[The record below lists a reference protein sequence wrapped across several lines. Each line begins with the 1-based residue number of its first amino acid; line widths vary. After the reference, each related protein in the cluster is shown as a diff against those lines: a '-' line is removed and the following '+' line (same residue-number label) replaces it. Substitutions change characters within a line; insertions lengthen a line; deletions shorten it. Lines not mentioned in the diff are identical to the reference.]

1 MRICVYG
8 AGAVG
13 GHLAA
18 KLAASGHAVCVVAR
32 GAQLA
37 AIRANGLRLLHGEEE
52 IRARVAA
59 SDRASGLGPQELVIV
74 TVKAPALAAFAGDA
88 GALLGEA
95 TPVLFAQN
103 GIPWWY
109 ASGLAARRP
118 KPPELDSLDPGG
130 RLREA
135 VSAKRIMGAV
145 IYSAND
151 LVAPGVIENHTPGNN
166 MLVVGECDDADSERI
181 RGLRKV
187 LEGARLSSPPT
198 ADIRQAVWN
207 KLAIN
212 LGTGTVCLLAG
223 CTVGEM
229 RLDPQLAG
237 IAARVRAE
245 ARAIAAAHGGDID
258 SAPERPAGGHTSSA
272 SRHKPSIL
280 QDYESGRPMELA
292 AQLVSPMAFARAAGL
307 QAPTLEALV
316 PLALHKAAARGLR
329 TT

>member
-18 KLAASGHAVCVVAR
+18 KLAAAGHAVSVLAR
-32 GAQLA
+32 GAHLA
-37 AIRANGLRLLHGEEE
+37 AIRANGLRLLHGQEE
-52 IRARVAA
+52 IRGQVAA
-59 SDRASGLGPQELVIV
+59 SDRAAELGPQELVIV

-95 TPVLFAQN
+95 TPVVFAQN

-109 ASGLAARRP
+109 ARGLRTGRP
-118 KPPELDSLDPGG
+118 QPPALEGLDPGR

-135 VSAKRIMGAV
+135 LSAQRIIGAV

-166 MLVVGECDDADSERI
+166 MLVIGEHDDADSERI
-181 RGLRKV
+181 RQLRK
-187 LEGARLSSPPT
+187 LFEGARLSSPPT
-198 ADIRQAVWN
+198 GDIRQAVWN

-229 RLDPQLAG
+229 RLDPPLAG

-245 ARAIAAAHGGDID
+245 ARAIAAAHGVDID
-258 SAPERPAGGHTSSA
+258 SAPERPGGGHSSSA

-280 QDYESGRPMELA
+280 QDYESGRPMELE
-292 AQLVSPMAFARAAGL
+292 AQFIAPMAFARAAGL

-316 PLALHKAAARGLR
+316 PLALHKAAARGPQ